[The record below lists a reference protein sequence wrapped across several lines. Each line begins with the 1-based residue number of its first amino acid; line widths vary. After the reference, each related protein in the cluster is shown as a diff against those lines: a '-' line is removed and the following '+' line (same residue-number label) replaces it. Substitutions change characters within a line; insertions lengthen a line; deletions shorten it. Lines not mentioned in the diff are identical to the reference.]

1 MFRVNSRGF
10 VDSLRKMEKEAVRT
24 IFFNGPKGHRWVT
37 TVVPTAEASNHN
49 GCTYEGSRPDDR
61 ETDRRRCL
69 RIAPIL
75 SGSQTSSDRVRGE
88 IPPKP
93 TIAYIKEDSLDPSPI
108 DSESPQ
114 ITFREKLQR
123 EGERR
128 ERAILR
134 RLYTAPARIEDLD
147 ALGFPKTLIN
157 RILHSLL
164 HQDRVTFHGFTYFY
178 HHLRSITEKIS

>member
-1 MFRVNSRGF
+1 MIGRQIAGGVCGSARFYRDHRLHLIGQEEKYPPSRK
-10 VDSLRKMEKEAVRT
+10 S
-24 IFFNGPKGHRWVT
+24 
-37 TVVPTAEASNHN
+37 PTSKRHPLN
-49 GCTYEGSRPDDR
+49 
-61 ETDRRRCL
+61 
-69 RIAPIL
+69 
-75 SGSQTSSDRVRGE
+75 
-88 IPPKP
+88 
-93 TIAYIKEDSLDPSPI
+93 PSPI

-123 EGERR
+123 EGERC